1 MLLKTNVDI
10 PIDSIKINFDSEGLW
25 ILNIALAIIMFGV
38 ALSIKIDDFKLLIK
52 KPKIL
57 FVGIFSQFFLLP
69 ALTFVAI
76 LIIKPHPSFALGMM
90 MIAACPG
97 GNISNFFSKMANGNA
112 ALSVSLTA
120 FATLICIIMT
130 PFNLQFYG
138 GLYEPTN
145 AILKTVELDPF
156 SLFKLVL
163 LILGVPL
170 ILGMLTNIYFEE
182 TAKKIEKKLK
192 PFSMIIFLALIVI
205 AVYDNLDIFLNYIHL
220 VAGLVIFHNIGAYFI
235 GFYTAKTFGLE
246 KRDRKTIS
254 METGI
259 QNGGLGL
266 LLIFQFFDGLGGM
279 ALFAAFWSIWD
290 IFSGLVLAT
299 FWTKDNKQLK

>member
-1 MLLKTNVDI
+1 MLLKTNLDI
-10 PIDSIKINFDSEGLW
+10 PIDSIKINFDSEELW

>member
-1 MLLKTNVDI
+1 MLLKTNLDI
-10 PIDSIKINFDSEGLW
+10 PIDSIKINFDSEELW

-57 FVGIFSQFFLLP
+57 FVGVFSQFFLLP

-120 FATLICIIMT
+120 FATLICIVMT

-145 AILKTVELDPF
+145 TILKTVELDPF

>member
-90 MIAACPG
+90 LIAACPG

>member
-1 MLLKTNVDI
+1 MLLKTNLDI
-10 PIDSIKINFDSEGLW
+10 PIDSIKINFDSEELW

-205 AVYDNLDIFLNYIHL
+205 EVYDNLDIFLNYIHL
-220 VAGLVIFHNIGAYFI
+220 VAGLVFFHNIGAYCI
-235 GFYTAKTFGLE
+235 GFYTAKIFGLE

-279 ALFAAFWSIWD
+279 ALLAAFWSIWD

>member
-1 MLLKTNVDI
+1 MLLKTNGDI
-10 PIDSIKINFDSEGLW
+10 PIDSIKINFDTEGLW

-57 FVGIFSQFFLLP
+57 FAGVFSQFFLLP

-120 FATLICIIMT
+120 FSTLICIVMT

-145 AILKTVELDPF
+145 TILKTVELDPF

-182 TAKKIEKKLK
+182 TAKKNRKKIK
-192 PFSMIIFLALIVI
+192 TFF
-205 AVYDNLDIFLNYIHL
+205 Y
-220 VAGLVIFHNIGAYFI
+220 AYFLSFNCYCI
-235 GFYTAKTFGLE
+235 L
-246 KRDRKTIS
+246 
-254 METGI
+254 
-259 QNGGLGL
+259 
-266 LLIFQFFDGLGGM
+266 
-279 ALFAAFWSIWD
+279 
-290 IFSGLVLAT
+290 
-299 FWTKDNKQLK
+299 

>member
-10 PIDSIKINFDSEGLW
+10 PIDSIKINFDTEGLW

-120 FATLICIIMT
+120 FATLICIVMT

-279 ALFAAFWSIWD
+279 ALLAAFWSIWD